1 MGRSGRAPRRSCRE
15 NPGRSCDGRVSGTG
29 GLGDRA
35 PEPGKRRPRTSPD
48 WARTL
53 ASGSILFVGGQIV
66 GNAGF
71 FVAVLLLAR
80 GLVPADRGTVAFL
93 STTAVVLARLTG
105 FGVARAASVFAAQ
118 RPEIRAPLLSN
129 LMLFTGTAAAAGSA
143 IVCGALAALSEHVPE
158 GIGATELALLGASA
172 VATAV
177 VNSGSSFLVGC
188 TRFRQ
193 RALAIMIWPWLYA
206 LLVLAVWAGPG
217 LTITLSMLAWAIS
230 QAAGAALVLSL
241 CVRGIGFGRP
251 SAPLLRESIAF
262 GLRAWAGSLTQFL
275 NFRLDQVIM
284 GFIATEAALGFYAV
298 AVNVS
303 EVLLL
308 LPGAL
313 ATAIIPVVARS
324 EPELR
329 ADRVLRAFRALV
341 VVTLPS
347 VAIAALLGP
356 VLVPAVFG
364 SAYEDSVV
372 PFLWL
377 VPGAVGLAALLLF
390 SSALT
395 AASAPGLGSLGP
407 TVSLAAGVALDFAL
421 IPPLGATGAALAA
434 SAAYVAGGIVA
445 LLAFRSLHPF
455 ALAAIVPRVSDL
467 AALRALGAQ
476 AVRRAGFGGA
486 ERQTAGP

>member
-1 MGRSGRAPRRSCRE
+1 MS
-15 NPGRSCDGRVSGTG
+15 DTG
-29 GLGDRA
+29 GLEDGA
-35 PEPGKRRPRTSPD
+35 TGPGERPRRGSPD

-53 ASGSILFVGGQIV
+53 ASGSILFFASQIV

-93 STTAVVLARLTG
+93 STAAVVLARLTG
-105 FGVARAASVFAAQ
+105 FGVARAASVFAATK
-118 RPEIRAPLLSN
+118 PEARAPLLSN
-129 LMLFTGTAAAAGSA
+129 LLLFTGGAAAVGSA
-143 IVCGALAALSEHVPE
+143 IVCGALVAVSEHVPE
-158 GIGATELALLGASA
+158 GIGSTELALLGGSA
-172 VATAV
+172 VATALI
-177 VNSGSSFLVGC
+177 NSGTSFLIGC

-193 RALAIMIWPWLYA
+193 RALAIMVWPWLYA

-217 LTITLSMLAWAIS
+217 LTITLSMLVWGIS
-230 QAAGAALVLSL
+230 QAVGAAVVIWL

-262 GLRAWAGSLTQFL
+262 GVRAWVGSLTQFL

-313 ATAIIPVVARS
+313 ATAIIPVVART

-329 ADRVLRAFRALV
+329 ADRVLRAFRSLV
-341 VVTLPS
+341 IVTLPS
-347 VAIAALLGP
+347 IAIAGLLGP
-356 VLVPAVFG
+356 ILVPAVFG

-377 VPGAVGLAALLLF
+377 LPGAVGLAALLLF

-395 AASAPGLGSLGP
+395 ASSAPGLGSLGP
-407 TVSLAAGVALDFAL
+407 SVSLAAGVALDFAL
-421 IPPLGATGAALAA
+421 IPPLGATGAAVAA
-434 SAAYVAGGIVA
+434 SGAYLAGGAVSV
-445 LLAFRSLHPF
+445 LAFRRVAPF
-455 ALAAIVPRVSDL
+455 ALTGMVPRAGDL
-467 AALRALGAQ
+467 AAIRRLGAQ
-476 AVRRAGFGGA
+476 VVRRAASGRPEGG
-486 ERQTAGP
+486 TARS